1 MLARTITAGPLSVV
15 ARIDD
20 KGRLAAVELP
30 KKVPAGLES
39 THLAAILR
47 QLGELEIAY
56 ASRGPFVR
64 KTWER
69 MRKIPWG
76 KALTYGEL
84 ASALG
89 SPRASRAVGQACARN
104 ELLLIVPCHRV
115 VAESGLGGFACG
127 LEWKRALLAL
137 ETEPL

>member
-1 MLARTITAGPLSVV
+1 M
-15 ARIDD
+15 
-20 KGRLAAVELP
+20 
-30 KKVPAGLES
+30 
-39 THLAAILR
+39 LR
-47 QLGELEIAY
+47 QLGAFEIAY
-56 ASRGPFVR
+56 PERGPFVR

-84 ASALG
+84 AAALG
-89 SPRASRAVGQACARN
+89 SPGASRAVGQACARN

-115 VAESGLGGFACG
+115 VAQAGLGGFACG
-127 LEWKRALLAL
+127 LEWKSALLAL

>member
-1 MLARTITAGPLSVV
+1 MPARTITAGPLSVA
-15 ARIDD
+15 ARLDD
-20 KGRLAAVELP
+20 SGRLIAVDIP

-39 THLAAILR
+39 KHLAAILK
-47 QLGELEIAY
+47 QLGEFEIAY
-56 ASRGPFVR
+56 PNRGPFVR

-84 ASALG
+84 AAALG
-89 SPRASRAVGQACARN
+89 SPDASRAVGQACARN
-104 ELLLIVPCHRV
+104 ELLLIIPCHRV
-115 VAESGLGGFACG
+115 LAQSGLGGFACG
-127 LEWKRALLAL
+127 LEWKRTLLAL

>member
-1 MLARTITAGPLSVV
+1 MPARTITAGPLSVI

-20 KGRLAAVELP
+20 EGRLAAVTLP
-30 KKVPAGLES
+30 KNVPAGLES
-39 THLAAILR
+39 KHLGTILR
-47 QLGELEIAY
+47 QLAEFEIAY
-56 ASRGPFVR
+56 PDRGPFVR

-84 ASALG
+84 AAALG
-89 SPRASRAVGQACARN
+89 SPSASRAVGQACARN

-115 VAESGLGGFACG
+115 VAEVGLGGFACG
-127 LEWKRALLAL
+127 LEWKSALLAL